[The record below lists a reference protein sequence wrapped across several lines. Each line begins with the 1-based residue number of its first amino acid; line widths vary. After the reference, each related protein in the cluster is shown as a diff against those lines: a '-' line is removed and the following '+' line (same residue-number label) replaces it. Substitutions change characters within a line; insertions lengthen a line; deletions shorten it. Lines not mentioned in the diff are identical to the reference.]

1 MFKRWFKSAKDDG
14 PDPLSPIPEESIE
27 TFPSVL
33 EEPAMT
39 SDVPVDAPDP
49 SPESTP
55 IPFSSIPRRCDSVYL
70 KPMVATKCETL

>member
-1 MFKRWFKSAKDDG
+1 MFKRWFKPAKDDG
-14 PDPLSPIPEESIE
+14 PDPLSPIPEDSNE
-27 TFPSVL
+27 TFPFVL
-33 EEPAMT
+33 EEPVMT
-39 SDVPVDAPDP
+39 PDVSRDAPDP